1 MITEEL
7 LHFQKFVRSLSQEF
21 VEAQGGISAEFST
34 DSADLLFKIKTLHQN
49 AINSGGIVADWVIY
63 PCDTCKSHDK
73 NRPLH
78 VELLQGHPKR
88 LYL

>member
-1 MITEEL
+1 MISKEL
-7 LHFQKFVRSLSQEF
+7 LLFQQHVRSLSQEF

-49 AINSGGIVADWVIY
+49 AVNSGGIVADWVIY
-63 PCDTCKSHDK
+63 PCAICKSHDK

-78 VELLQGHPKR
+78 VELLQGHPKS